1 VARIEVDA
9 GAGDDVVLVGGA
21 VELPARLNGGDDDD
35 RLRGGAG
42 PDLVL
47 GEDGDDVLVASRG
60 RDGLDGGP
68 GSNRL
73 VVNRSMGEIQIGSS
87 AAGDAIRILA
97 KAYDLPPLGTDRD
110 GAHLSASEIGPIVVG
125 AAELLDDDVVEL
137 LRSSYQAGHAIA
149 LAGAD
154 ATDAEL
160 LRDLL
165 GHASGGTW
173 DTDIPQADLIAFRR
187 AIRPDGGVHES
198 TSILLPRQAVE
209 GLSRAESRRG
219 AREAD
224 MLAVEALSRVFSG
237 TPVLADTGNVCAG
250 VSPEQ
255 CLQTLADSYQSNVIV
270 QNNNPMVLQIT
281 NSAWN
286 ARSFQ
291 NQLDL
296 YYVFQEVDYTASTIF
311 EQFPCP
317 GACWETVSDNLFG
330 QPSLLGPPT
339 LIEPSPQTTQ
349 ETRSITS
356 GVSQSY
362 SGNIGY
368 NATQGLNAT
377 LGVGVTVENST
388 TITVPPVIVT
398 FTETPDPFAEA
409 KWTKEV
415 GGFDSATVATVTF
428 YNQWIWEV
436 PFDRYAAGQLNTAFL
451 TEATFNSIADN
462 GGELTATLH
471 SQLPLPFGDTF
482 ALQPPVVTSVDPDDV
497 CAGDNFTIT
506 GTGLYPTLV
515 EGVLIDGDELDPTEF
530 STVSDTEITVVAP
543 EFPFGLALPVVVKTA
558 VALSKDDVTIAIDPL
573 CAPGGRTAPGAA
585 RTPSAAVGIE
595 PDE

>member
-1 VARIEVDA
+1 
-9 GAGDDVVLVGGA
+9 VGGA
-21 VELPARLNGGDDDD
+21 VELPARLNGGQGDDG
-35 RLRGGAG
+35 LRGGAG
-42 PDLVL
+42 PDLAF
-47 GEDGDDVLVASRG
+47 GEDGDDLLIASRG

-87 AAGDAIRILA
+87 AAGDALRILA
-97 KAYDLPPLGTDRD
+97 TAYDLPPLGTDRD
-110 GAHLSASEIGPIVVG
+110 GAPLSVSEIGPIVVG

-149 LAGAD
+149 LTGAE

-165 GHASGGTW
+165 GHASGGSW
-173 DTDIPQADLIAFRR
+173 DAEIPQADLIAFRR

-198 TSILLPRQAVE
+198 TSILLPRPEVE
-209 GLSRAESRRG
+209 LPPVEARRG

-224 MLAVEALSRVFSG
+224 LLAVEALSRVFSG
-237 TPVLADTGNVCAG
+237 TPVLADTENVCTG

-296 YYVFQEVDYTASTIF
+296 YYVFQEVDYTANTTFIF

-317 GACWETVSDNLFG
+317 GPCWETVSDNLFG
-330 QPSLLGPPT
+330 QPSLLGPPM

-356 GVSQSY
+356 GVDQSY

-368 NATQGLNAT
+368 NATEGLNAT

-388 TITVPPVIVT
+388 TIDVPPVIVT

-415 GGFDSATVATVTF
+415 GGFASATVATVSF

-482 ALQPPVVTSVDPDDV
+482 ALQAPVVTSVDPDDV
-497 CAGDNFTIT
+497 CAGDKFTIT

-515 EGVLIDGDELDPTEF
+515 QAVLINGTALDTSAF
-530 STVSDTEITVVAP
+530 SRVSDTEITVVAP
-543 EFPFGLALPVVVKTA
+543 DMLDTVGFFLPVA
-558 VALSKDDVTIAIDPL
+558 VATAEGLSNDDVTIAIDPL
-573 CAPGGRTAPGAA
+573 CAPAGGAPAPVRA
-585 RTPSAAVGIE
+585 QSAAVGTD
-595 PDE
+595 P